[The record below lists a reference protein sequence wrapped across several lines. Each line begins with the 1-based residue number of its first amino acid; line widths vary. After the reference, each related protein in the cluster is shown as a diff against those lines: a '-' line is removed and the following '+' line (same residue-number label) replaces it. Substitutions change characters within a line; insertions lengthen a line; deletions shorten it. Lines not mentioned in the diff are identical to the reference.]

1 MAATNYSI
9 MNTIRGNASPQYQ
22 ERIPVATRDNMTN
35 VGNAILTYDSA
46 RNEFLNALINR
57 ISLVLI
63 SSKMAVNKLA
73 PFKKGMLEYGADVEE
88 IFVDMAKAIPFNVA
102 DSENTVFKRTKPDV
116 SAIFHRV
123 NREDVYPITIEEGQ
137 LKRAFLSSD
146 GLGKLVAGIINSM
159 YSADNYDEYVLMKNL
174 IANYCTRTDINRA
187 VVTTNE
193 VTNKDTAQE
202 FFRAVRQVSTD
213 MTFMSKS
220 FNAMGKMQM
229 SNTDEQVLLLHKN
242 VNTFLNTDL
251 LAWVFNSQNIDFNVN
266 VIVLDDFGTLTD
278 TQAMLVDKNWFMV
291 FDKLFQ
297 TTSQY
302 NAKGLYWNYFLH
314 HHQLLSYSLF
324 HNAVQFKIPA
334 STK

>member
-1 MAATNYSI
+1 MATNYAI
-9 MNTIRGNASPQYQ
+9 MNTIRDNASDDYQ
-22 ERIPVATRDNMTN
+22 TRIPQATRENMTT
-35 VGNAILTYDSA
+35 VGNAILTYDVA
-46 RNEFLNALINR
+46 RNEFLDALINR

-73 PFKKGMLEYGADVEE
+73 PFKKGMLEYGSDVEE
-88 IFVDMAKAIPFNVA
+88 IFVDMAKAIPFNVDEA
-102 DSENTVFKRTKPDV
+102 EETVFKRTKPDV
-116 SAIFHRV
+116 SAVFHRV

-159 YSADNYDEYVLMKNL
+159 YSADNYDEYVLMKQL
-174 IANYCTRTDINRA
+174 IAEYVTRPDINHT
-187 VVTTNE
+187 VVTTTE

-213 MTFMSKS
+213 MTFMTKDFNPSK
-220 FNAMGKMQM
+220 KMQM
-229 SNTDEQVLLLHKN
+229 TATEDQVLLIHKN
-242 VNTFLNTDL
+242 VNTYLNTDL
-251 LAWVFNSQNIDFNVN
+251 LAWVFNSANIDFNIQV
-266 VIVLDDFGTLTD
+266 VVVDDFGTLTD
-278 TQAMLVDKNWFMV
+278 TQAMLVDKNWYMV

-324 HNAVQFKIPA
+324 HNAVQFKITG
-334 STK
+334 TK